1 MKYYPDKWLV
11 IKITAQATGKVHY
24 RVFATWH
31 GGYMGSDSWKLNS
44 GIVVATE
51 DEKSFSFEGDSG
63 SAYFCGKYSYGTTGY
78 GNGILN
84 NIIDT
89 AEFLHIEIMPE
100 DTDWANFK
108 YE

>member
-1 MKYYPDKWLV
+1 MEYFPDRWLV
-11 IKITAQATGKVHY
+11 IKITERATSKVHY

-51 DEKSFSFEGDSG
+51 DEKSFSFAGDSG
-63 SAYFCGKYSYGTTGY
+63 SVYRCGKYSYSTTAY
-78 GNGILN
+78 GSSVLKNL
-84 NIIDT
+84 IDM
-89 AEFLHIEIMPE
+89 AELIDIEIMPE